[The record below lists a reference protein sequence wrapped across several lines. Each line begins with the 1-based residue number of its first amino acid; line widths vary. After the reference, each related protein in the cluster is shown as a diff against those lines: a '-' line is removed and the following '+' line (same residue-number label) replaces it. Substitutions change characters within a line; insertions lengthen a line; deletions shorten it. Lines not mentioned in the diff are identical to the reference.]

1 MAPTLWAATLAQFR
15 RRLTSAIYDAH
26 FDEDNDG
33 QAETESATD
42 LLLDA
47 QSKVE
52 GALRGNY
59 ALPLSPVPRVVTKI
73 VLDFAQVEAARRSP
87 EIARRSPEDLE
98 KSANEDL
105 KMIRKNEVRL
115 DDGSDGTEAEAEPA
129 NAGVSLE
136 FGVSDDVPTGVGGG
150 TFADGFGLF

>member
-1 MAPTLWAATLAQFR
+1 MASTLWAATLDQFR

-42 LLLDA
+42 ILLDA

-59 ALPLSPVPRVVTKI
+59 ALPLSPVPRLVTKL

-87 EIARRSPEDLE
+87 EIARRAPEDLE
-98 KSANEDL
+98 RSANEDL
-105 KMIRKNEVRL
+105 MMIRKAQVRL
-115 DDGSDGTEAEAEPA
+115 DDGANGAGTEPEPKNVA
-129 NAGVSLE
+129 AVILVGT
-136 FGVSDDVPTGVGGG
+136 SDDVSDGVGSG
-150 TFADGFGLF
+150 TFEGGFGVF